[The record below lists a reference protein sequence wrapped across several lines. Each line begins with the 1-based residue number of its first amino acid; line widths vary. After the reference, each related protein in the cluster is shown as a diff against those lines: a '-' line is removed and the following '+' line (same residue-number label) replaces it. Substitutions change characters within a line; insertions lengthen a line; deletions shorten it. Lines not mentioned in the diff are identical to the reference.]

1 MTNSPLVVGDPDYN
15 CYKVTILPKE
25 SIMGGKS
32 YDTPYDAW
40 KVRDN
45 WMECSGEGGMECVAF
60 QSQFYVVYRDD
71 WESLTGLTFPA

>member
-1 MTNSPLVVGDPDYN
+1 MTNSLLVVGDPDYN
-15 CYKVTILPKE
+15 CYEVTILPKE

-45 WMECSGEGGMECVAF
+45 WMEGGIECVAF
-60 QSQFYVVYRDD
+60 QTKFYVVYRDE
-71 WESLTGLTFPA
+71 WETLTGLSFPA